1 MLSVSKPLA
10 LYDLTCRTCSKMRLE
25 QSANRHVFSWK
36 QWLSHCGEK
45 HPMSWGRKIRV
56 LEPILLHREV
66 ISQRLRSQ
74 DLLGLHRQK
83 NTQPL
88 GRHDPSGITFS
99 KYAGPDPQI
108 KRVKNKLYHTQNIK
122 KKFQNEP
129 NEHEKIIVGK
139 WSRLPSLGDDF
150 WFVLLQTK
158 IAHLGSA
165 SNICA
170 LRLENLEKHISP
182 MAKEWQTK
190 LEGWKVKT
198 TPTHTVFFYLQ
209 HDAVKHGWTMSL
221 DYITRWLHSM
231 LPIIPLQKKAPQ
243 NESIQYIH
251 RGFLVSTGS
260 QVKTWYHMN
269 AHPSHP
275 AWYGPVGIDPS
286 VVKCGIH
293 RYFPIKPWMPIHR
306 EKPK

>member
-1 MLSVSKPLA
+1 MSHSSFTSPPVVEPRGFFHKSSGLHLGSRQSLDMIWMKWDSHALMAPFFGTDWWNHTHEVCSKFAVFMLSVSKPLA

-99 KYAGPDPQI
+99 KYAGPWSTDQAGEEQALTHT
-108 KRVKNKLYHTQNIK
+108 KHQKNASKWTKYPK
-122 KKFQNEP
+122 KV
-129 NEHEKIIVGK
+129 VGK

-182 MAKEWQTK
+182 MAIEWQTK
-190 LEGWKVKT
+190 LEGWKAKT

-221 DYITRWLHSM
+221 D
-231 LPIIPLQKKAPQ
+231 
-243 NESIQYIH
+243 
-251 RGFLVSTGS
+251 
-260 QVKTWYHMN
+260 
-269 AHPSHP
+269 
-275 AWYGPVGIDPS
+275 
-286 VVKCGIH
+286 
-293 RYFPIKPWMPIHR
+293 
-306 EKPK
+306 